1 MPTVNVENNGEN
13 RVVINLADGGKA
25 VLGVGEGRALDLT
38 DAEINSLKKTPGYTI
53 SGKNVSAEAPEAD
66 ADADAPAAKTKAT
79 KPAKNAPAPV
89 ALPGADVTPPA
100 APAALPLPGTN

>member
-38 DAEINSLKKTPGYTI
+38 DAEIKSLKKTPGYTI
-53 SGKNVSAEAPEAD
+53 SGKNVSAELPD
-66 ADADAPAAKTKAT
+66 ADGEQSEPAAKTKAT
-79 KPAKNAPAPV
+79 KTKAAAPV
-89 ALPGADVTPPA
+89 ALPGADVTPPV
-100 APAALPLPGTN
+100 PAALPLPGTN